1 MHYSVSLIH
10 EALTVI
16 AWIVMLLLGYR
27 EMKKYDKLYEE
38 AGYEEEEEREYFFYK
53 PRSFWYRMLILTILF
68 VTFGCVG
75 GDFLHNQVIYDMN
88 LQSDHPI
95 HFEDVYV
102 LLIKG
107 LPPNYYVWRFCVWG
121 MAAYLLFKILDEI
134 KSDLDFSFFVFTL
147 MLLNHFPNLRQTLG
161 FMMMFYGYVLMFRSA
176 EDAMPRKLFMGII
189 LLICST
195 FFHSTLLV
203 FIILSLL
210 LFIPGTK
217 SLAMV
222 IVSLIAFPFLYDIT
236 KELSTQFIG
245 LVSSNDMMQEK
256 ATKYIESSYRVEL
269 NIRGFLKLFL
279 NRLPVLMLFFFGL
292 KKILIEKVEVSKMEK
307 HLLLLTYMLIYV
319 SCLFFGN
326 NVSAYLSQRFW
337 DAACYPLTI
346 FAMVFLRN
354 YSGSLYVKVTMY
366 AFLISNLFN
375 MAYSLYTIDNFNANA
390 NSF

>member
-1 MHYSVSLIH
+1 MQYSVSLIH

-16 AWIVMLLLGYR
+16 AWIVILLLGYR
-27 EMKKYDKLYEE
+27 EMKKYEKLYEE
-38 AGYEEEEEREYFFYK
+38 ADYDEEEEREYFFYK

-176 EDAMPRKLFMGII
+176 EDAMPQKFFMGII

-195 FFHSTLLV
+195 FFHSTILV

-217 SLAMV
+217 SLVVV
-222 IVSLIAFPFLYDIT
+222 IASLIAFPFLYDIT

-269 NIRGFLKLFL
+269 NIRGFLKLFI
-279 NRLPVLMLFFFGL
+279 NRLPVLMLFFFGI
-292 KKILIEKVEVSKMEK
+292 KKILIEKVEVSYMEK
-307 HLLLLTYMLIYV
+307 HLLMLTYTLIYV

-354 YSGSLYVKVTMY
+354 YSGSLYVKVVMY
-366 AFLISNLFN
+366 AFLISNIFN

>member
-176 EDAMPRKLFMGII
+176 EDAMPQKLFMGII

-195 FFHSTLLV
+195 FFHSTILV

-210 LFIPGTK
+210 LFIPGSK

>member
-176 EDAMPRKLFMGII
+176 EDAMPQKLFMGII

-195 FFHSTLLV
+195 FFHSTILV

>member
-1 MHYSVSLIH
+1 MQYSVSLLH

-16 AWIVMLLLGYR
+16 AWIAMLLLGYR
-27 EMKKYDKLYEE
+27 EMQKYDKLYNEE
-38 AGYEEEEEREYFFYK
+38 DCEGEEGEEYFFYK
-53 PRSFWYRMLILTILF
+53 PRSFWYRMLIFTMLF
-68 VTFGCVG
+68 VTFGCMG

-88 LQSDHPI
+88 VQSDHPI
-95 HFEDVYV
+95 HFENIYV

-107 LPPNYYVWRFCVWG
+107 LPTNYYVWRFCVWG
-121 MAAYLLFKILDEI
+121 TAAFLLFKILDEI

-161 FMMMFYGYVLMFRSA
+161 FMMMFYAYVLLFRSA
-176 EDAMPRKLFMGII
+176 EDNMPQKLVTGIV
-189 LLICST
+189 LLIIST
-195 FFHSTLLV
+195 FFHSTIFV

-222 IVSLIAFPFLYDIT
+222 IVSLIAFPFLYDAT
-236 KELSTQFIG
+236 KELTTQFIG
-245 LVSSNDMMQEK
+245 VVSSNDMMQEK
-256 ATKYIESSYRVEL
+256 ATRYIESSFRVEL
-269 NIRGFLKLFL
+269 NIRGFLKLFI
-279 NRLPVLMLFFFGL
+279 NRLPVLMIFLYGI
-292 KKILIEKVEVSKMEK
+292 KKVLVDKVEVSYMEK
-307 HLLLLTYMLIYV
+307 HLLMLTYMLIYI

-354 YSGSLYVKVTMY
+354 YSGNLYVKVAMY

-375 MAYSLYTIDNFNANA
+375 MAYCLYTIDSFNANA